1 MIRKYTESETK
12 SYQDLLSQIQQR
24 ATIAAT
30 AAVIFM
36 ITSLVLFVGLLIV
49 ANYPKSQGYVIE
61 LTPEAEAVYNPDSV
75 TLLEDWQPKDN
86 TINYFLRTF
95 LTELRTVSSDPQI
108 VQQNIQRLY
117 HQVTG
122 NATDKVTDYIEETD
136 PRSRLKRETV
146 TIAIASILPISDTTY
161 QVDFRETV
169 WTNQGKLRSD
179 DHYRAVIHTQIYIPS
194 THEQV
199 TFNPIGLYVTDFSIT
214 LVKEI

>member
-1 MIRKYTESETK
+1 MIRKYTESEPK

-61 LTPEAEAVYNPDSV
+61 LTPEGEAVYNPDSI

-86 TINYFLRTF
+86 TINYFLRT
-95 LTELRTVSSDPQI
+95 LI

-161 QVDFRETV
+161 QVDFRETA
-169 WTNQGKLRSD
+169 WTSQGKLRSD

-194 THEQV
+194 TQEQV

>member
-1 MIRKYTESETK
+1 MAKKEK
-12 SYQDLLSQIQQR
+12 
-24 ATIAAT
+24 
-30 AAVIFM
+30 
-36 ITSLVLFVGLLIV
+36 
-49 ANYPKSQGYVIE
+49 IE
-61 LTPEAEAVYNPDSV
+61 LTPEGEAVYNPDSV
-75 TLLEDWQPKDN
+75 TLLEDWEPKDN
-86 TINYFLRTF
+86 TINFFLRTF
-95 LTELRTVSSDPQI
+95 LTQLRTVSSDPQI

-122 NATDKVTDYIEETD
+122 NATDKVTEYIEETD

-169 WTNQGKLRSD
+169 WTSQGKLRSD

-194 THEQV
+194 TQEQV
-199 TFNPIGLYVTDFSIT
+199 TFNPIGLYVTDFDIT

>member
-1 MIRKYTESETK
+1 MIRKYTEAEPK

-36 ITSLVLFVGLLIV
+36 ITSLILFIGLLIV

-61 LTPEAEAVYNPDSV
+61 LTPEGEAVYNPDSV
-75 TLLEDWQPKDN
+75 TLLEDWEPKDN
-86 TINYFLRTF
+86 TINY
-95 LTELRTVSSDPQI
+95 
-108 VQQNIQRLY
+108 
-117 HQVTG
+117 
-122 NATDKVTDYIEETD
+122 KVTEYIEETD

-169 WTNQGKLRSD
+169 WTSQGKLRSD

-194 THEQV
+194 TQEQV
-199 TFNPIGLYVTDFSIT
+199 TFNPIGLYVTDFDIT